1 MSIIKWGII
10 SKAYDNPISKACD
23 NPEQDIGILCLT
35 EKLWTINFRHDHNY
49 LHKKSELIN
58 KCKYTKKLLLKNVKR
73 YILTA
78 VLHFMDV

>member
-1 MSIIKWGII
+1 MSIIKWEII
-10 SKAYDNPISKACD
+10 SKAYDNPISKAYG
-23 NPEQDIGILCLT
+23 NPKQDIGILCLT
-35 EKLWTINFRHDHNY
+35 EKLWTIHFRHDHNY